1 MPVTQAAQLSGKVMV
16 YGYEK
21 NVNGTTMSKEPSGT
35 NEAHYVTGKSS
46 GYNENAKLI
55 EDHGLRNTIVELRNS
70 SEVKRAV
77 TDNQGYFE
85 FEELR
90 PCKWTFKVYDD
101 NLPEYHYL
109 EKDTFE
115 LELKPGQRG
124 EISAKVLPKKRRI
137 RIIAEPQTI
146 LEEEQK

>member
-55 EDHGLRNTIVELRNS
+55 EDHGLRNTIVELRNT
-70 SEVKRAV
+70 SEIRRTL
-77 TDNQGYFE
+77 TDSRGHFE
-85 FEELR
+85 FEQLR
-90 PCKWTFKVYDD
+90 PAEWTLKINSG

-109 EKDTFE
+109 EKDTFKVN
-115 LELKPGQRG
+115 LKSGERK
-124 EISAKVLPKKRRI
+124 EISAKVLPRKRRI
-137 RIIAEPQTI
+137 RIIDEPQI
-146 LEEEQK
+146 LLEEEQR